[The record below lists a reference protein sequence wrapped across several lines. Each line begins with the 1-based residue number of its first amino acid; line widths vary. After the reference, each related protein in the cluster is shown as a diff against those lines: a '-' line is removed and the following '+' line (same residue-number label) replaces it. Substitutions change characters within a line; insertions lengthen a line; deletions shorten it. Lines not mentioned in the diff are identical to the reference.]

1 MENKISYLNAY
12 LKFGGKIMP
21 FIRQEIL
28 INELLDYMKQ
38 QSDEEDDGGF
48 DISAESSDFND
59 FKNNNQIEHA
69 DILKIIDI
77 CISKGYIQ
85 DNSVGLDE
93 IKIELIV
100 LTNDG
105 KERAKQAD
113 KWIFGELFYK
123 IIKIAKTINI
133 SKEIIIPIIVSIIAG
148 IFARK

>member
-1 MENKISYLNAY
+1 
-12 LKFGGKIMP
+12 MP

-28 INELLDYMKQ
+28 INELLAYMNQQPDKEDY
-38 QSDEEDDGGF
+38 GGF

-93 IKIELIV
+93 IKIEAIA

-105 KERAKQAD
+105 KERAKQTD
-113 KWIFGELFYK
+113 KWILGELFYK

-133 SKEIIIPIIVSIIAG
+133 SKEIIIPIIISIFIIFVSKIID
-148 IFARK
+148 